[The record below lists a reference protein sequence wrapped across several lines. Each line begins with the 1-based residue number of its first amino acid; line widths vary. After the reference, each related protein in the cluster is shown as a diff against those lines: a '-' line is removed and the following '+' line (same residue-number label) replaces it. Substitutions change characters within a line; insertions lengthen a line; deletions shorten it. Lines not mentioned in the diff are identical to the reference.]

1 MKDGFLRVAALTAPV
16 RVADPDYNCKQMQ
29 TALRAASAQGARLI
43 AFQELSVTAY
53 TCGDLFLQSTLLQGA
68 TDALAQL
75 IRESADVDA
84 LCFVGLPWQH
94 QGKLLNVFAAFQRG
108 RLLALIPKTHIPNY
122 GEFSEA
128 RWFSPGPRVPVEI
141 RYWDGVNAPYL
152 VPLGTDI
159 LLRCADL
166 PDLVVAVEICED
178 LWTPDPPSTAHALA
192 GATVIVNGS
201 ASNEIAGKTAYRRE
215 MVRYRSARLNCAYLY
230 SNAGEGESTTDLVFS
245 GHDLISEGG
254 SLLAEVLP
262 FASGTAITDI
272 DLGRL
277 AAGRRRI
284 STFRP
289 LEADYITVWF
299 PLSPIQLDLIRPV
312 APDPFL
318 PENKGDL
325 DQRCQEILDIQ
336 SHGLKQRLRH
346 TGLTHAIVG
355 VSGGLD
361 STLAL
366 LVTTRTFD
374 QLGLDRKHILAVT
387 MPCFGTTDRTYTNAC
402 RLAQGLGCTLRQI
415 PIGPTVERH
424 FADIGHDPLQTDA
437 TYENAQAR
445 ERTQV
450 LMDLANQVG
459 GLVIGTGDLSEL
471 ALGWATY
478 NGDHMS
484 MYGVNSS
491 VPKTLV
497 RHLVGYAADSCGNP
511 DLAAVLQDVLDTP
524 VSPELLPADQGQ
536 IRQKTEDTVGPYRLH
551 DFFLYYMLG
560 CGYDPRKIFRLAQ
573 LAFAGQFSD
582 AEILRWL
589 RVFYSRF
596 FSQQYKRS
604 CMPDGPKV
612 GSVGLSPRG
621 DLRMP
626 SDAQAALW
634 LAALD
639 RLEAE
644 QRPASEGN

>member
-1 MKDGFLRVAALTAPV
+1 MKDGFLRAAALTTPV
-16 RVADPDYNCKQMQ
+16 QVADPVYNCKQIQ
-29 TALRAASAQGARLI
+29 AAIRKATDQGARLI

-68 TDALAQL
+68 TEALARL
-75 IRESADVDA
+75 VRESADVDA

-128 RWFSPGPRVPVEI
+128 RWFSPGPQVPVEI
-141 RYWDGVNAPYL
+141 RYSDGTGASYP

-201 ASNEIAGKTAYRRE
+201 ASNEIAGKAEYRRE

-245 GHDLISEGG
+245 GHNLISEGG

-284 STFRP
+284 TTFRP
-289 LEADYITVWF
+289 LEADYVTVWF
-299 PLSPIQLDLIRPV
+299 HLDPIDLDLGRPV
-312 APDPFL
+312 EPDPFL
-318 PENKGDL
+318 PPTKEGL
-325 DQRCQEILDIQ
+325 AQRCQEVLDIQ
-336 SHGLKQRLRH
+336 SHGLKQRLRY

-355 VSGGLD
+355 ISGGLD

-366 LVTTRTFD
+366 LVTARTFD
-374 QLGLDRKHILAVT
+374 LLGLDRNGILAVT
-387 MPCFGTTDRTYTNAC
+387 MPCFGTTDRTYANAC
-402 RLAQGLGCTLRQI
+402 RLARGLGCTLREV
-415 PIGPTVERH
+415 PIGPAVERH
-424 FADIGHDPLQTDA
+424 FADIGHDPAQTDA

-459 GLVIGTGDLSEL
+459 GLVVGTGDLSEL

-484 MYGVNSS
+484 MYGVNGS

-497 RHLVGYAADSCGNP
+497 RHLVGYAADTCGDP
-511 DLAAVLQDVLDTP
+511 ALAAVLRDVLATP
-524 VSPELLPADQGQ
+524 VSPELLPAEEGQ
-536 IRQKTEDTVGPYRLH
+536 ISQKTEDMVGPYQLH

-560 CGYDPRKIFRLAQ
+560 CGYEPRKIFRLAR
-573 LAFAGQFSD
+573 LAFAGQFTDS
-582 AEILRWL
+582 EILRWL

-596 FSQQYKRS
+596 FRQQYKRS

-612 GSVGLSPRG
+612 GSVALSPRG

-626 SDAQAALW
+626 SDAQATLW
-634 LAALD
+634 LDALD

-644 QRPASEGN
+644 QNAAAR